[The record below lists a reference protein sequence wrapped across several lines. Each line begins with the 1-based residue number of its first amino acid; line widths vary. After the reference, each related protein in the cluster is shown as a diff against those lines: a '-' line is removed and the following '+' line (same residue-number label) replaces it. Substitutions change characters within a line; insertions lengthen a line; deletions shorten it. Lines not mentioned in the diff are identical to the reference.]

1 MDEERMKI
9 LKMLEEG
16 KIKAEEA
23 ERLLDAL
30 SGGTEERQPSKKR
43 NRWLRFQVFEGNK
56 EKPTVKGRV
65 PLSLIKFGMK
75 YAPEFTKG
83 KLAQASIPTIESVE
97 EAIAA
102 WEYGGEETIIEVD
115 EKDRKVKVWVE

>member
-30 SGGTEERQPSKKR
+30 SGGTEEREPSTKR
-43 NRWLRFQVFEGNK
+43 NRWFRVQIWEGNT
-56 EKPTVKGRV
+56 EKPTTNVRI

-75 YAPEFTKG
+75 YAPELTKL
-83 KLAQASIPTIESVE
+83 KLARGNISMEGLE
-97 EAIAA
+97 RAIAG
-102 WEYGGEETIIEVD
+102 WEYGDDATIAEVD
-115 EKDRKVKVWVE
+115 DKDTRVRVWVE

>member
-30 SGGTEERQPSKKR
+30 SGGAAEKKPSTKR
-43 NRWLRFQVFEGNK
+43 NRWFRVQVQERGS
-56 EKPTVKGRV
+56 EKATVNVRL

-75 YAPEFTKG
+75 FAPKLTKE
-83 KLAQASIPTIESVE
+83 KLAQASIPMESVE

-102 WEYGGEETIIEVD
+102 WEYGEGETIVEVED
-115 EKDRKVKVWVE
+115 KEATVKVWVE